1 MSFNQILKQEKG
13 SLNHEGAMT
22 FQLTSEMEL
31 YTAVCSMALQP
42 KYYETPN
49 ERVERIAELVR
60 RCDATF
66 VAKLAVYARRVM
78 HMRSIPLLLVV
89 ELSRIHNGDNLVS
102 RTV

>member
-42 KYYETPN
+42 KFYETPN
-49 ERVERIAELVR
+49 KRVERIAELVR

-66 VAKLAVYARRVM
+66 VAKLAV
-78 HMRSIPLLLVV
+78 
-89 ELSRIHNGDNLVS
+89 
-102 RTV
+102 